1 MSEKNRDKGI
11 KGLTTDVLSGRVPPV
26 LPGQMELDLKLDLG
40 PTVNITDI
48 DNMCDT
54 PVPADTK
61 VLTSGG
67 KLEFV
72 LGHDEEARKHAGEL
86 LLDSVDSEKTEEFAE
101 GYSKAQVACLDRA
114 AKALSCPGSGAWF
127 DIMEEFWPG
136 MWMSDKSHIL
146 QAHMEAKRKEDDLK
160 ASVQHDPLRRPGLA
174 EFLPDWHDSV
184 VNPDSEASRVFIKP
198 SDEPAYMRLQTT
210 SYGEVDA
217 KAFNAFLS
225 EGELAVSY
233 FSAYDGRQGAIQANC
248 YSGEECPM
256 SAIVNESD
264 DSLTALNDVEL
275 EPLKTAMICTIVSK
289 SGVVFV
295 GSFQAEPWEPV
306 NLEWLRKQAYNEA
319 FSKYKAAAMFYFQ
332 HEVYQQVLLDKQMAM
347 REEGERRFEAQMQ
360 KEKSE

>member
-40 PTVNITDI
+40 PTVTTDI

-72 LGHDEEARKHAGEL
+72 LGHDE
-86 LLDSVDSEKTEEFAE
+86 
-101 GYSKAQVACLDRA
+101 
-114 AKALSCPGSGAWF
+114 
-127 DIMEEFWPG
+127 
-136 MWMSDKSHIL
+136 
-146 QAHMEAKRKEDDLK
+146 
-160 ASVQHDPLRRPGLA
+160 
-174 EFLPDWHDSV
+174 FLPDWHDST

-256 SAIVNESD
+256 SAIVHESD
-264 DSLTALNDVEL
+264 GSLTALNDVEL
-275 EPLKTAMICTIVSK
+275 EPLKTTMICAIVSK

-295 GSFQAEPWEPV
+295 GSSQAEPWEPV